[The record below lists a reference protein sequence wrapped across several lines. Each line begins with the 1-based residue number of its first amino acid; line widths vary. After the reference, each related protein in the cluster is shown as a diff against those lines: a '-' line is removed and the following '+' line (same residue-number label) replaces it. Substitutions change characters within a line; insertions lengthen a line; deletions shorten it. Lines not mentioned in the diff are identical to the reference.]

1 MIPLLVILADLI
13 GIIGGYIGFNIHG
26 DASFHLYLTKVFDI
40 LTFQM
45 CYRRLSKL
53 SF

>member
-26 DASFHLYLTKVFDI
+26 DKFSST
-40 LTFQM
+40 
-45 CYRRLSKL
+45 
-53 SF
+53 